1 MHMLDE
7 EIGKQEEI
15 IRRNNLITV
24 RRKFNECLE
33 ELRIQKLDCR
43 IKTDKVKTIEKIV
56 KN

>member
-1 MHMLDE
+1 MNLLDE

-15 IRRNNLITV
+15 IRRNNLITI

-43 IKTDKVKTIEKIV
+43 IKTDKVKNMEKIV